1 MKNEHDNL
9 IKEVS
14 AYIERSFSY
23 EIYDITFKQIN
34 RQMVLE
40 IKIDSPNGIMVSDCE
55 TVSKGIGEHLDN
67 IDLIKR
73 EYVLEVSSPGV
84 ERIFKRPVDYER
96 HMEKLVK
103 LRIKNPET
111 GKVEVFEGRLKKY
124 TPESIKIQ
132 TAKELRNIN
141 FKDIEKAQAVFEF
154 PVKLK
159 CE

>member
-1 MKNEHDNL
+1 MKQEHDNL

-14 AYIERSFSY
+14 AYIERSFTY

-55 TVSKGIGEHLDN
+55 AVSRGVGEYLDTV
-67 IDLIKR
+67 DLIKR
-73 EYVLEVSSPGV
+73 EYVLEVSSPGI
-84 ERIFKRPVDYER
+84 ERVFKRPVDYER
-96 HMEKLVK
+96 HIEKLVK
-103 LRIKNPET
+103 FRVKNPET

-124 TPESIKIQ
+124 TPERVKVQI
-132 TAKELRNIN
+132 AKELRDIN
-141 FKDIEKAQAVFEF
+141 LTDIEKAQAVFEF